1 MQSFVQRVLASRML
15 KGEHEKAR
23 QIAEKLVSY
32 KQQSIAIATRDATD
46 LGLRVREASGEEAEL
61 FWSFHRLWVEHIIEY
76 EALQPQ
82 EVVEPIEFRF
92 GKGIV
97 LTVVPREV
105 INEARRV
112 SSSPQGQ

>member
-32 KQQSIAIATRDATD
+32 KQQSIAIATKDATD

-61 FWSFHRLWVEHIIEY
+61 FWSFHRLWVEYMIEY
-76 EALQPQ
+76 
-82 EVVEPIEFRF
+82 
-92 GKGIV
+92 
-97 LTVVPREV
+97 
-105 INEARRV
+105 V
-112 SSSPQGQ
+112 SSTATGDC